1 MTDEELREKV
11 IRHDYEFKSL
21 TTSLAEL
28 SDSMKQ
34 LTKGLEQVIVLN
46 ERMVSMDR
54 DLKDSF
60 KRVHTR
66 QDEEEKKLDDFMHEL
81 ELIRIM
87 LRYPKLI
94 GLCVIGAMALNIEP
108 IRKIIF
114 GG

>member
-60 KRVHTR
+60 KRVHSR
-66 QDEEEKKLDDFMHEL
+66 QDKIEDDIKKGLKEL
-81 ELIRIM
+81 EVFSFIA
-87 LRYPKLI
+87 RYPKI
-94 GLCVIGAMALNIEP
+94 AGLTVIGMYVMTFDSV
-108 IRKIIF
+108 RKSIF

>member
-11 IRHDYEFKSL
+11 IKHDYEFKSL
-21 TTSLAEL
+21 TTSLVEL

-66 QDEEEKKLDDFMHEL
+66 QDDQDKKLSNFMSDL
-81 ELIRIM
+81 ELIRI
-87 LRYPKLI
+87 LLKYPKLVGLMGI
-94 GLCVIGAMALNIEP
+94 GLYVMTFDSV
-108 IRKIIF
+108 RKAIF

>member
-11 IRHDYEFKSL
+11 IKHDYEFKSL

-46 ERMVSMDR
+46 ERMVNMDR

-60 KRVHTR
+60 RRVHDR
-66 QDEEEKKLDDFMHEL
+66 HDKLEEDLEKSLKEL
-81 ELIRIM
+81 EVFSFIA
-87 LRYPKLI
+87 RYPKIATLTAL
-94 GLCVIGAMALNIEP
+94 GLYVMTFDNV
-108 IRKIIF
+108 RKLVF
-114 GG
+114 GD